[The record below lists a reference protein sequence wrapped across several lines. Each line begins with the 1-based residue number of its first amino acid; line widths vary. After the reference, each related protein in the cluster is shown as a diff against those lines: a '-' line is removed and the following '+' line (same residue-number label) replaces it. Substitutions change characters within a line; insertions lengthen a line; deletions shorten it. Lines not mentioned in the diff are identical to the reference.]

1 MTWATDR
8 LNALIAGDVDL
19 PPVVTTLKLGA
30 VDAWGDGWARKRW
43 EPHPDIMNGDGSM
56 FGGYLAALADQMMA
70 FAAMTVVE
78 DACAY
83 RTTDLQVRFFRLGR
97 AQPLLIEGR
106 VVSRSRS
113 LIHVEVDL
121 RREDGELIARA
132 SGQQFVTP
140 LPPMPAQSREDRRL
154 D

>member
-8 LNALIAGDVDL
+8 LDALISGEAQP
-19 PPVVTTLKLGA
+19 PPVVTTLRLGL
-30 VDAWGDGWARKRW
+30 VDAWGEGWARKRW
-43 EPHPDIMNGDGSM
+43 EPHPEIMNGDSSM
-56 FGGYLAALADQMMA
+56 FGGYIAALADQMMA

-97 AQPLLIEGR
+97 AQPLVIEGR
-106 VVSRSRS
+106 VVARSKS
-113 LIHVEVDL
+113 LIHVEVEL
-121 RREDGELIARA
+121 RREDGELIAKA

-140 LPPMPAQSREDRRL
+140 FPAQSS
-154 D
+154 